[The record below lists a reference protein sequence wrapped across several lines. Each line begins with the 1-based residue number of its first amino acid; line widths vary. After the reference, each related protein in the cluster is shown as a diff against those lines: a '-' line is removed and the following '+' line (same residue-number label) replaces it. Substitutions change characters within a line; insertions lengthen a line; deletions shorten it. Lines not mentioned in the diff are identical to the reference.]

1 MYLCHVAYITK
12 QGNIMK
18 LEKEVKIWE
27 TLDKLNNQDILI
39 SKMCKQITDL
49 IDSLQTRIR
58 QLEDKQ

>member
-1 MYLCHVAYITK
+1 MYVCHVAYITK

>member
-1 MYLCHVAYITK
+1 MYVCHVAYITK

-49 IDSLQTRIR
+49 IESLQTRIR

>member
-1 MYLCHVAYITK
+1 MYVCQVAYITK

-27 TLDKLNNQDILI
+27 TLDKLNNQDIMI
-39 SKMCKQITDL
+39 GKICQQTADL
-49 IDSLQTRIR
+49 IESLEKRIR

>member
-1 MYLCHVAYITK
+1 
-12 QGNIMK
+12 MK

-49 IDSLQTRIR
+49 IESLQTRIR

>member
-1 MYLCHVAYITK
+1 MYVCHVAYITK

-27 TLDKLNNQDILI
+27 TLDKLNNQDIMI
-39 SKMCKQITDL
+39 GKICQQTADL
-49 IDSLQTRIR
+49 IESLEKRIR